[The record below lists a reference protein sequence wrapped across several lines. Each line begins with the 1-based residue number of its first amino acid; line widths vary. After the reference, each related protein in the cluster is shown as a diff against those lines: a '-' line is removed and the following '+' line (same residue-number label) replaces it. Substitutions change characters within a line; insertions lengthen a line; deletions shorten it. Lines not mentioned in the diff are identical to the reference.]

1 MAIPLRAAEPGLRLR
16 VGGGGQG
23 APRDSPTFFLC
34 RALTT
39 PIATAP
45 AASTRARGTRV
56 ETSALEPPP
65 CPAELEEALIELVP
79 ARDTGDPRRCWLVG
93 YSQFFL
99 PG

>member
-1 MAIPLRAAEPGLRLR
+1 MATPLSASEPGLRLS

-39 PIATAP
+39 AIATAP

-56 ETSALEPPP
+56 NSALELPP
-65 CPAELEEALIELVP
+65 CPAELEGALI
-79 ARDTGDPRRCWLVG
+79 
-93 YSQFFL
+93 
-99 PG
+99 